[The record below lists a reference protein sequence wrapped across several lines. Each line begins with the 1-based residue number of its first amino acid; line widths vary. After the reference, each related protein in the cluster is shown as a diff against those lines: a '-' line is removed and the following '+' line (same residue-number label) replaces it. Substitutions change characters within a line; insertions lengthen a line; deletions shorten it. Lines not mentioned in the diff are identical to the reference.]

1 MFDKILGNLDLGSLL
16 GNIGNV
22 DEIAAKFG
30 IPADQVQNVLQ
41 SLSGKLGQGG
51 DQMSSL
57 LEAAQE
63 HGISIDKLK
72 DVFQNFGQGETDNPV
87 GDLADLF
94 AKGLFGSKE

>member
-1 MFDKILGNLDLGSLL
+1 MFDKILGNLDLNSLL

-41 SLSGKLGQGG
+41 SLSGKMGQGG

-72 DVFQNFGQGETDNPV
+72 DVFQNFGQGEGDNPAT
-87 GDLADLF
+87 DIADML
-94 AKGLFGSKE
+94 AKGIFGGKK